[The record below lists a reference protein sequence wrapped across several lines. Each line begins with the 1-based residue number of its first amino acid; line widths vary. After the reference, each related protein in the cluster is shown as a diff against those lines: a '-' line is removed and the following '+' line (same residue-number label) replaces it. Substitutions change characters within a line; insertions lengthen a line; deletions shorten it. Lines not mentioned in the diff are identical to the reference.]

1 MFVSAC
7 RWMLCKFDPKAAD
20 NIRALPNGPIPGV
33 KCITGSST
41 TAATKTTTAAP
52 KIGGIGGTG
61 GVGIKNSAPTLNTG
75 ITASSKIGAQNLG
88 VPKLGAPSP
97 TGWKEIS
104 NPAGAGDP
112 FTVTAPVT
120 LEPSDLL
127 PPLQP
132 TTAAKV
138 TRTAK
143 QVRTVWY
150 FFIRNNSPLKNM

>member
-88 VPKLGAPSP
+88 VPKLGAP
-97 TGWKEIS
+97 KLNI
-104 NPAGAGDP
+104 
-112 FTVTAPVT
+112 TVGGLGNTNAYNRFLIVY
-120 LEPSDLL
+120 LE
-127 PPLQP
+127 
-132 TTAAKV
+132 
-138 TRTAK
+138 
-143 QVRTVWY
+143 
-150 FFIRNNSPLKNM
+150 F